1 MQSTRCAA
9 IFFVCLTGTA
19 AWSFEE
25 RLKHNALFPPG
36 MQHVHYCA
44 VAAVGGEWQGEPWQG
59 SCDIN
64 LTDARPLT
72 RADWNV
78 SCDPWN
84 ADLDRSHVTAYD
96 PETYLFSSTADEQG
110 HDLDFSWTVA
120 SGWTCP
126 PEQRSASG
134 CGDFRSD
141 TRGAVCEK
149 KVSAMEDG
157 PNTACIQP
165 GASHYRRIRISEWP
179 AMLVPQRHVCSTH
192 PIFYDNLDDFGWTSP
207 PPLGRHRERW
217 AKCAPLHKPRTPPPI
232 PHPPPT
238 PPHPPGP
245 AVHAVQVGR
254 VRLFAATAVGP
265 QS

>member
-1 MQSTRCAA
+1 MRSSRRECSTCTTAQSQQ
-9 IFFVCLTGTA
+9 
-19 AWSFEE
+19 W
-25 RLKHNALFPPG
+25 
-36 MQHVHYCA
+36 A
-44 VAAVGGEWQGEPWQG
+44 VNGKPWQG

-72 RADWNV
+72 RADWGV
-78 SCDPWN
+78 PCDPWN

-149 KVSAMEDG
+149 KVYVARG
-157 PNTACIQP
+157 
-165 GASHYRRIRISEWP
+165 
-179 AMLVPQRHVCSTH
+179 
-192 PIFYDNLDDFGWTSP
+192 
-207 PPLGRHRERW
+207 
-217 AKCAPLHKPRTPPPI
+217 
-232 PHPPPT
+232 
-238 PPHPPGP
+238 
-245 AVHAVQVGR
+245 
-254 VRLFAATAVGP
+254 VR
-265 QS
+265 